1 MDFLLSNSWPL
12 IIVGVFTV
20 GFLVG
25 LTGVGAGSLMTP
37 FLISGI
43 GIYYFVKTLCRSRQA
58 GFLAEQAI

>member
-1 MDFLLSNSWPL
+1 MDLIVSNSWPL
-12 IIVGVFTV
+12 IIFGGFTV

-43 GIYYFVKTLCRSRQA
+43 GI
-58 GFLAEQAI
+58 